1 MRQTLA
7 EIADAADK
15 LRSHPFFTR
24 LRPDA
29 DLRKM
34 LAFAPSGTFWVMS
47 FQDIIFMNAELTTD
61 PVVRSLVERHR
72 QEDTGH
78 EQWFLADIA
87 RVFGAAPTRI
97 DWLFSERN
105 RRVRTVSYALAGEVF
120 HIHDDVLRLVLLE
133 VLEAAAG
140 VYFSAISVALT
151 AAGHAGSLKY
161 FAGEHLTAEAD
172 HQMHGESNEQIETMT
187 LSAAQRAE
195 SKELIDRMFGRF
207 AQLGDAL
214 LEYFD
219 EPTNGSTTSFAEAT
233 PAKIQ

>member
-7 EIADAADK
+7 EIADAAER
-15 LRSHPFFTR
+15 LRSHPFFSR

-47 FQDIIFMNAELTTD
+47 FQDIIFMNAELTRD

-87 RVFGAAPTRI
+87 SVFGAAPTRI

-105 RRVRTVSYALAGEVF
+105 RRVRTVAYALAGEVF
-120 HIHDDVLRLVLLE
+120 HIQDDVLRLVLLE
-133 VLEAAAG
+133 VLESAAG
-140 VYFSAISVALT
+140 VYFAAISAALT

-161 FAGEHLTAEAD
+161 FAGEHLSAEAD
-172 HQMHGESNEQIETMT
+172 HQMHGESNDQIETMS
-187 LSAAQRAE
+187 LSAAQRTAA
-195 SKELIDRMFGRF
+195 KLLIDRMFGRF

-214 LEYFD
+214 LECFD
-219 EPTNGSTTSFAEAT
+219 EPPNDATTSFAEAMPT
-233 PAKIQ
+233 KPQ

>member
-7 EIADAADK
+7 EIAQAAER
-15 LRSHPFFTR
+15 LRSHPFFSR

-61 PVVRSLVERHR
+61 PVIRSLVERHR

-78 EQWFLADIA
+78 EHWFLADIA
-87 RVFGAAPTRI
+87 SVFGAAPTRI
-97 DWLFSERN
+97 DWLFSEQN
-105 RRVRTVSYALAGEVF
+105 RQVRTVAYALASEVF
-120 HIHDDVLRLVLLE
+120 HIQDDVLRLVLLE

-140 VYFSAISVALT
+140 VYFAAISSALT

-172 HQMHGESNEQIETMT
+172 HEMHGESNNQIETMS
-187 LSAAQRAE
+187 LSVVQRGQA
-195 SKELIDRMFGRF
+195 KLLIDRMFARF
-207 AQLGDAL
+207 FQLGDAL
-214 LEYFD
+214 LECFD
-219 EPTNGSTTSFAEAT
+219 EARAGAPSSFGDSSPTKA
-233 PAKIQ
+233 Q